1 MIHRFR
7 NKPRV
12 TAVRAVALAAVGLL
26 AFGTHAAAE
35 DTPPVTEPAADA
47 TAAAPVVAASSA
59 VTLPLFG
66 APLVVDINMDPAGNL
81 VDVALNQP
89 GDFTASTVKPNKV
102 VFVNEVEGV
111 SVKVKAK
118 HGGERIDAR
127 AADLAGVSGP
137 GQWSGDVFENG
148 QATVVDFTV
157 GAGADGAPDITA
169 VVGHVT
175 ARVHG
180 RRDPVRH
187 WRRARSGVG
196 RDPVH
201 RLRPEPDGL
210 GLGVGKHQGGR
221 LALVRQAEHRALAH
235 QGCRDPRR

>member
-1 MIHRFR
+1 MTYRFR
-7 NKPRV
+7 NKPRA

-35 DTPPVTEPAADA
+35 DTPPVTEPEADT

-169 VVGHVT
+169 VWSRHRSSSRSARPSTTLATSTLGRRSRSSSPTPARAGRCGSRCRRAPRRT
-175 ARVHG
+175 ART
-180 RRDPVRH
+180 
-187 WRRARSGVG
+187 
-196 RDPVH
+196 
-201 RLRPEPDGL
+201 RPPS
-210 GLGVGKHQGGR
+210 
-221 LALVRQAEHRALAH
+221 
-235 QGCRDPRR
+235 